1 MTEATIDLSRI
12 NANYNLLS
20 KRYSS
25 YCVLKSDA
33 YGHGLLPVFRSLYR
47 VGARHFA
54 LTDAEDACLL
64 LSEKS
69 DVEVLLL
76 QMPPRNTFDALLS
89 LGATFSLSDFASA
102 EELSRRA
109 ASRAIRAKCQI
120 AFNTGMNRLGFSLS
134 PDDETATFHAATHL
148 LRLPMLSVRGFYS
161 HLAFLPTEAASRKA
175 KTRFASA
182 VSYLMKHYT
191 EKTPPA
197 VHLYA
202 SGGAS
207 VPPPTVPFCRPF
219 LRMGLALYGYGAM
232 GVHPAMALY
241 TRVLGGF
248 TLRKGERVGYGGT
261 YRADKDLY
269 TAVLSAGYADGIPRL
284 HNGMTFYAEDGTALS
299 VIGRVSMNHTVVKD
313 STKTRLRREDR
324 VTLFGADGKTLPSLA
339 ERGAKIPYEILL
351 MGSRAVRTYI
361 E

>member
-12 NANYNLLS
+12 NANYTLLS

-25 YCVLKSDA
+25 YCVLKADA

-54 LTDAEDACLL
+54 LTDAADAVRL
-64 LSEKS
+64 LSERS
-69 DVEVLLL
+69 DAEILLL
-76 QMPPRNTFDALLS
+76 QMPPRTYFDTLLS
-89 LGATFSLSDFASA
+89 LGATFSLSDDASA
-102 EELSRRA
+102 EELSRFA
-109 ASRAIRAKCQI
+109 ARRNIRAKCHI
-120 AFNTGMNRLGFSLS
+120 AFNSGMNRLGFSLS
-134 PDDETATFHAATHL
+134 PDDETATFHAVSHL

-161 HLAFLPTEAASRKA
+161 HLAFPPTEAASRKA
-175 KTRFASA
+175 KTRFSSA
-182 VSYLMKHYT
+182 VSYLMKQYA

-202 SGGAS
+202 SGGTS
-207 VPPPTVPFCRPF
+207 VPPPDLPFCRPF
-219 LRMGLALYGYGAM
+219 LRTGLALYGYGAS
-232 GVHPAMALY
+232 GVLPAMALY

-261 YRADKDLY
+261 YRAKSDLY
-269 TAVLSAGYADGIPRL
+269 TAVLSLGYADGLPRL
-284 HNGMTFYAEDGTALS
+284 HNEMTFYAEDKTPLC

-313 STKTRLRREDR
+313 ITKPRLSREDR
-324 VTLFGADGKTLPSLA
+324 VTVFDRDGTTLPSLA
-339 ERGAKIPYEILL
+339 EASAKIPYEILL